1 MPTHPMA
8 ALINISLE
16 LEMPTPSADTFSNT
30 ADLAAI
36 ASNLPFVFLWNAAV
50 VVRCK
55 IGVAILAPLTGIAVA
70 LGIAIERNIERTF
83 PHWERTLLTITSAR
97 PVATYLSIALS
108 GMLLLA
114 LSLECRLRVLK
125 GNRLKKHP

>member
-70 LGIAIERNIERTF
+70 LPNRNRKEYRTHI
-83 PHWERTLLTITSAR
+83 PTLGANPADDHFR
-97 PVATYLSIALS
+97 AACCDLS
-108 GMLLLA
+108 
-114 LSLECRLRVLK
+114 
-125 GNRLKKHP
+125 